1 MEKETIANLQESVE
15 KLAQGVNPFTGEIA
29 RDDEILNDVKVSRCL
44 FAVNGVLKELLNGKT
59 SAKKSKKHKFEYRAE
74 LTPQIKIEDYS
85 ISLSQIVRNI
95 LEVYGKEVKLT
106 YYDLAQVLYKRGLFV
121 DNPEETPRMIA
132 SEKAEQY
139 GIFLKRVHGNAGD
152 RWQTVFDQNGQRY
165 AIDLLKNLE

>member
-106 YYDLAQVLYKRGLFV
+106 YYDLAQILYDRGLFV
-121 DNPEETPRMIA
+121 DNTEETPRMIA

-152 RWQTVFDQNGQRY
+152 RWQTVFDQNGQRF
-165 AIDLLKNLE
+165 AIDLLQNL